1 MNVII
6 AMASEMKST
15 TMANNSLSRVMSAK
29 EFSTAHEGIYLKEPN
44 AEGHVFF
51 ACGDGTSGY
60 VSSAAKGAEKLSG
73 LAIYETEF
81 EDGNKLLVLGKEQ
94 VDLSKLKKLE

>member
-1 MNVII
+1 
-6 AMASEMKST
+6 
-15 TMANNSLSRVMSAK
+15 MSAK
-29 EFSTAHEGIYLKEPN
+29 EFSNNHEGIYLKEPN
-44 AEGHVFF
+44 AKGHVFF

-60 VSSAAKGAEKLSG
+60 VSSSAKGAEKLSG